1 MFLSDPWAD
10 IQKPMG
16 NDVAEAGTNVYGIM
30 KQLYLLK
37 KSNRKLKVQLSIG
50 GASYSVN
57 FPSAA
62 STADNRERF
71 AKSAVKLVADLGL
84 DGLDIDWE
92 FPTTT
97 AEGAN
102 YVLLLKAVRAE
113 LDAYS
118 KKSASCYR
126 FLLTIA
132 ASAGP
137 STYTMQ
143 PLAALAKTI
152 DWFNLMAYDYS
163 GSWSTIAAH
172 QANLYKSTNNLAATP
187 FSTKAAVEAYIA
199 AGVSS
204 SQIVLGMPIYGR
216 AFSNTNGIGKPFS
229 GTPMGTWEMGIFDYK
244 VLPLLGAEEVSDAN
258 SGATYSYDKIK
269 KELISYDTPQSVKD
283 KVVWAKS
290 KGLGGSMF
298 WEASADKKGPQSL
311 IGKSAEEWGKGQ
323 SSLDASQNLLDYPE
337 SVYANLK
344 AKMV

>member
-1 MFLSDPWAD
+1 MILSDPWAD
-10 IQKPMG
+10 TQINFPT
-16 NDVAEAGTNVYGIM
+16 DVAESGTNVYGIM

-50 GASYSVN
+50 GATYSVN

-62 STADNRERF
+62 STAENRERF

-137 STYTMQ
+137 STYAVQ

-163 GSWSTIAAH
+163 GSWSTTAAH
-172 QANLYKSTNNLAATP
+172 QANLYKTNNANLTP
-187 FSTKAAVEAYIA
+187 FSTKTAVEAYIA

-216 AFSNTNGIGKPFS
+216 AFSKTDGIGKPFT
-229 GTPMGTWEMGIFDYK
+229 GVPMGTWEAGIFDYK
-244 VLPLLGAEEVSDAN
+244 DLPLLGAVEFTDAN
-258 SGATYSYDKIK
+258 SGATYSYDALKR
-269 KELISYDTPQSVKD
+269 ELISYDTADSVKT
-283 KVVWAKS
+283 KVRWAKD
-290 KGLGGSMF
+290 KALGGSMF
-298 WEASADKKGPQSL
+298 WEASADKKGGKSL
-311 IGKSAEEWGKGQ
+311 IGKSASEWGTQ
-323 SSLDASQNLLDYPE
+323 LDASQNLLDYPE